1 MIHITHD
8 LRLAHNIYKD
18 SKRGTYYF
26 RITYYDKTNK
36 RQYITRKGFKQRKEA
51 VKKCNEIMDEL
62 EGIGQLNR
70 LPFDKLVDEYI
81 DWYSARR
88 KSSSVKA
95 LKTHTNNH
103 LLPYFKSMDVFNMTT
118 QDVMKFQNKK
128 LKEGHSG
135 DYLKKMHVYLVS
147 LLNHAMKFY
156 DLKQNVASLVG
167 NFEIESQKRL
177 NYWTLEQFNEF
188 YDALATQQQKLFFKL
203 LFYSGARKGEIRA
216 LTWRDVNFDDEFI
229 HINKT
234 DYHGEVTAPKT
245 KSAIRD
251 IYLPAHMMNDI
262 KNYLNWYKENNIYK
276 DDYVLFG
283 TFFKAYSESTI
294 DRWFNTA
301 LKVLDNQLP
310 DGQTFPRIVIHELRH
325 SHASMLVN
333 HGASIM
339 VIAQR
344 LGHAD
349 SNEVY
354 NRYGH
359 LYPSTQKEI
368 VKFL

>member
-1 MIHITHD
+1 
-8 LRLAHNIYKD
+8 
-18 SKRGTYYF
+18 
-26 RITYYDKTNK
+26 
-36 RQYITRKGFKQRKEA
+36 
-51 VKKCNEIMDEL
+51 
-62 EGIGQLNR
+62 
-70 LPFDKLVDEYI
+70 
-81 DWYSARR
+81 
-88 KSSSVKA
+88 
-95 LKTHTNNH
+95 
-103 LLPYFKSMDVFNMTT
+103 
-118 QDVMKFQNKK
+118 
-128 LKEGHSG
+128 
-135 DYLKKMHVYLVS
+135 
-147 LLNHAMKFY
+147 
-156 DLKQNVASLVG
+156 
-167 NFEIESQKRL
+167 L
-177 NYWTLEQFNEF
+177 NYWTLDQFKQF
-188 YDALATQQQKLFFKL
+188 YKALATQQQKLFFKI

-216 LTWRDVNFDDEFI
+216 LTWRDINFDDEFI

-251 IYLPAHMMNDI
+251 IYLPTHMINDI
-262 KNYLNWYKENNIYK
+262 KDYLNWYKENNVYK

-294 DRWFNTA
+294 DRWFTTA
-301 LKVLDNQLP
+301 LKVLDDQLP
-310 DGQTFPRIVIHELRH
+310 DGQMFPRIVIHELRH

-368 VKFL
+368 VKYL